1 MTRLVH
7 SVPLRSVLPPTL
19 IATRDVLAEA
29 ILRRELAELGLE
41 IRCVSCLP
49 DAKSAVASG
58 AYGVVLVDMT
68 APGTDGFEVLR
79 AARAS
84 DSDPV
89 VILLSSR
96 NDVGSRVY
104 GLESGADDCLTMPVH
119 GEELRARVKALLRR
133 REASVRATSDRVVIG
148 ARWFDRAS
156 GVASTNEGQL
166 VLSKRELL
174 LMRRFVERE
183 GEVLTRNDLLDA
195 AWGIDANPTDRTID
209 NFIVRLRRFFEPN
222 PGEPTVLLT
231 IRARG
236 YVFRRGPAIS

>member
-1 MTRLVH
+1 
-7 SVPLRSVLPPTL
+7 
-19 IATRDVLAEA
+19 
-29 ILRRELAELGLE
+29 
-41 IRCVSCLP
+41 
-49 DAKSAVASG
+49 
-58 AYGVVLVDMT
+58 
-68 APGTDGFEVLR
+68 
-79 AARAS
+79 
-84 DSDPV
+84 
-89 VILLSSR
+89 
-96 NDVGSRVY
+96 VY
-104 GLESGADDCLTMPVH
+104 GLESGADDCLPMPVH